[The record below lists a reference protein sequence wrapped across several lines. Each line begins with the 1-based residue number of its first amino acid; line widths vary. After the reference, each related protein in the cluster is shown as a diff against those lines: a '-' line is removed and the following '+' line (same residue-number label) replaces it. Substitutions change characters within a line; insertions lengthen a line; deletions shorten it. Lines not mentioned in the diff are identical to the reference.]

1 MMEGEGGAQSAGGR
15 SEGDGNR
22 RLVYSI
28 STDVSVT
35 RYPHTSWHNIILRQI
50 VSQSLTAVGGRALE

>member
-15 SEGDGNR
+15 SQGDGNR

-35 RYPHTSWHNIILRQI
+35 RYPHTGLGTISFYDKSSHNRSRL
-50 VSQSLTAVGGRALE
+50 